1 MDGLWVILELSGAM
15 PLIALAGVSLCW
27 EEELRGFESLMGIN
41 GGIGWVGVE
50 VVCLDRFKTAV
61 STWLKKILAPCL
73 VSTATSPVAG

>member
-1 MDGLWVILELSGAM
+1 MVVALGSTSVWILWIGGILARDGLWVTLELSGAM

-27 EEELRGFESLMGIN
+27 VEELREFESLMGIN

-61 STWLKKILAPCL
+61 ST
-73 VSTATSPVAG
+73 